1 MTGTDNKYLIAG
13 INNELYFI
21 TVNVASL
28 KTFKLNLISKLF
40 KNTCIQ
46 DIKIVDNT
54 IFVGDLMKSV
64 TVFEIKDTS
73 KPGVINTTPKLQI
86 MQQNF

>member
-28 KTFKLNLISKLF
+28 KTFKLTLISKLF

-73 KPGVINTTPKLQI
+73 KPGVINPTPKLQI